1 VRAVRR
7 CAALVQFSPQM
18 QAETAQLKSFLFASL
33 YRHARV
39 QETMQRAAQV
49 VRDLFTAYANE
60 PAAMQAGADAAWPG
74 ADLHRRVADY
84 IAGMTDR
91 FASREHQRL
100 TGLALLT

>member
-1 VRAVRR
+1 
-7 CAALVQFSPQM
+7 
-18 QAETAQLKSFLFASL
+18 
-33 YRHARV
+33 
-39 QETMQRAAQV
+39 V

-60 PAAMQAGADAAWPG
+60 PAAMQVGADTAWAG

-100 TGLALLT
+100 TGLTLLT